1 MSPCHLTDSV
11 TVDVFGEFN
20 RYEMRCCFNSMDE
33 DNFSRLSITIPP
45 LGSRYT
51 AVRCDGFTAN
61 CNIRVLTSRDF
72 ITMTINGAPVTVN
85 FDDDYT
91 NLNAETFAG
100 LLNDKLNE
108 SHGVGCEVDN
118 CNRIYMYS
126 EHPFWFNSVTYNVK
140 LLLGL
145 YAVKE
150 EDIRAEK
157 IRAEQLTENTYRLQI
172 NSVGMYLSTPILNL
186 VSNIGDP
193 SLRNNS
199 DDLVNIQSCNTVLRI
214 NNSFSPNVP
223 IVATGDGKSS
233 IVPSGYVSGAV
244 FILVDANMRQVD
256 LLSPMYISLTL
267 EPLNGYDI

>member
-1 MSPCHLTDSV
+1 
-11 TVDVFGEFN
+11 
-20 RYEMRCCFNSMDE
+20 MRCCFNSVDE

-45 LGSRYT
+45 LGSRFT

-61 CNIRVLTSRDF
+61 CNIRVLTSRDR
-72 ITMTINGAPVTVN
+72 IAMTIDGNPVTVY
-85 FDDDYT
+85 FDDDFT

-100 LLNDKLNE
+100 LLHEKLNE
-108 SHGVGCEVDN
+108 NYGVGCDVDN
-118 CNRIYMYS
+118 CNRIYFYS
-126 EHPFWFNSVTYNVK
+126 AHPFWLNSVTYNVK

-145 YAVKE
+145 YAVKD

-157 IRAEQLTENTYRLQI
+157 IRAEHLLTQAEGEGEDVYRLQM
-172 NSVGMYLSTPILNL
+172 NAVGMFLSTPILNL

-193 SLRNNS
+193 SLRNNT
-199 DDLVNIQSCNTVLRI
+199 DDIVNVQSCNTVLRI

-223 IVATGDGKSS
+223 IVAAGDGKSS